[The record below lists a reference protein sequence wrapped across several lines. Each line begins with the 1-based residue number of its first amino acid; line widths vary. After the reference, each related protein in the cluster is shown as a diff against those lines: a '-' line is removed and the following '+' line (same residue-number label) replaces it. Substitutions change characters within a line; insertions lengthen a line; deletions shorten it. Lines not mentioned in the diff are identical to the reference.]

1 MQESEA
7 IRKFIEY
14 YMEQL
19 RLLLSHPLMAQIIYS
34 ALAFI
39 IGVAVLK
46 TVNNMLKKM
55 VQRNIIS
62 QSAYVRIHNVL
73 SIVIYSLILL
83 IIISLFTANIY
94 LVLAIIGFLLILAYS
109 AKSLYTNIISYYAIL
124 LGRIIVIG
132 DMIKIGDVIGKVRNI
147 GALYTEIKTRDG
159 SIVKIP
165 NSLFLEQLLKIYS
178 ELFAVKILVHVEAPF
193 TIEDIEDKIMK
204 AISSYKGIVKISPD
218 IRVHKLTGSA
228 AEFEVTVYTT
238 SPEKVE
244 QVFSDIAKEL
254 LRELGEYMVEIV
266 RLNS

>member
-7 IRKFIEY
+7 IRKFVEY

-19 RLLLSHPLMAQIIYS
+19 KLLLSHPLMAQIIYS

-73 SIVIYSLILL
+73 SIVIYSLILI

-109 AKSLYTNIISYYAIL
+109 AKGLYTNIISYYAIL

-147 GALYTEIKTRDG
+147 GALYTEILTSDG

-165 NSLFLEQLLKIYS
+165 NSLFLEQLLKIFP
-178 ELFAVKILVHVEAPF
+178 ELSIVKILVHVEAPF
-193 TIEDIEDKIMK
+193 TIEDVEDKIMK
-204 AISSYKGIVKISPD
+204 AVSSYKGIVKISPN
-218 IRVHKLTGSA
+218 IKVHKLTSSA

-254 LRELGEYMVEIV
+254 LRELGEYKVEIV
-266 RLNS
+266 RLKS